1 MSDLVAWIDPPRLI
15 PILRMLVLVGWSFV
29 VMWTP
34 GASRAL
40 FGGKLI
46 KAGLMLT
53 GVAIISFQLNVL
65 SGSIAPRT
73 DYWSSINLAALAV
86 AAAIFLVVLLPR
98 SPNANKGAVTLTA
111 LAITAACIVG
121 GSLA

>member
-1 MSDLVAWIDPPRLI
+1 MTDAHHLNN
-15 PILRMLVLVGWSFV
+15 ILRLLVLVGWSFV

-53 GVAIISFQLNVL
+53 GVAIISFQLNVI
-65 SGSIAPRT
+65 SGSISQSI
-73 DYWSSINLAALAV
+73 DYWTSINLAAVAV
-86 AAAIFLVVLLPR
+86 AAAIFIAVLLPR
-98 SPNANKGAVTLTA
+98 APHPNNGAVSLA
-111 LAITAACIVG
+111 SLAIIAACIVG

>member
-1 MSDLVAWIDPPRLI
+1 MIEPYHLNS
-15 PILRMLVLVGWSFV
+15 ILRLLVMVGWAFV
-29 VMWTP
+29 VLWTP
-34 GASRAL
+34 GASRTL

-65 SGSIAPRT
+65 SGSVPPRT
-73 DYWSSINLAALAV
+73 DYWSSINLAGVAV
-86 AAAIFLVVLLPR
+86 AAAIFIVVLLPR
-98 SPNANKGAVTLTA
+98 SPHANKAAATLA
-111 LAITAACIVG
+111 PLAIIAACIVG